1 MLYNFSSY
9 IISAISITS
18 GEDDM
23 GTIKIAIIG
32 AGNCFSSLY
41 QGLTYYKDETAEHIP
56 GIMWANIGGYQPK
69 DIEVVAVFDVDKR
82 KVGIPTGAAIFAAPN
97 CARLFQPEV
106 PQGPIVQMGQVFD
119 GVSEYMQEQPEEFGF
134 RISNKKP
141 VDVVSVL
148 KDSGADIL
156 INYLP
161 VGSQKATE
169 FYAQAA
175 IDAGVAF
182 LNCIPVFIA
191 SNPAWEQKF
200 IDARLPLIGDDMR
213 SQLGAS
219 VLSQVLQE
227 LAFDRG
233 LLVDFHQQ
241 LNVGGNTD
249 FNNMMVQS
257 RLASK
262 KKSKENVI
270 RAQNDIRGIPVPE
283 HSLFAGPSTFLPYL
297 KDNKVA
303 YFNLRLRGFGD
314 APVTIDVKL
323 SVQDSENSAGVVI
336 DAIRYLQVARELGVI
351 GALRGPSAW
360 TQKTPPEQMMY
371 ADAKQ
376 ECEAL
381 AHRVLTDSVRRSN
394 AKRAQI
400 SRTKSSPRTQA
411 RQLDPR

>member
-1 MLYNFSSY
+1 
-9 IISAISITS
+9 
-18 GEDDM
+18 M
-23 GTIKIAIIG
+23 GKIKVAVVG

-41 QGLTYYKDETAEHIP
+41 QGFAYYSGSDGSSIP
-56 GIMWANIGGYQPK
+56 GIMFADIGGYRPD
-69 DIEVVAVFDVDKR
+69 DIEVVAVYDVDTR
-82 KVGIPTGAAIFAAPN
+82 KVGKPTGEAIFAAPN
-97 CARLFQPEV
+97 CARVFHKDV
-106 PQGPIVQMGQVFD
+106 PAGPVVEMGHVLD
-119 GVSEYMQEQPEEFGF
+119 GVSSYMADQPEALGF
-134 RISNKKP
+134 RVSDAQA
-141 VDVVSVL
+141 VDVVASL
-148 KDSGADIL
+148 KKSGADIL
-156 INYLP
+156 VNYLP
-161 VGSQKATE
+161 VGSQEATE
-169 FYAQAA
+169 FYAQAS

-191 SNPAWEQKF
+191 SDPKWEQKF
-200 IDARLPLIGDDMR
+200 IDAGLPLIGDDMR

-233 LLVDFHQQ
+233 MIVDFHQQ
-241 LNVGGNTD
+241 LNIGGNTD

-270 RAQNDIRGIPVPE
+270 RAQNDIRGIPVAE

-297 KDNKVA
+297 QDNKVA

-314 APVTIDVKL
+314 APVTIDIKL

-336 DAIRYLQVARELGVI
+336 DAIRYLMVAKELGVT
-351 GALRGPSAW
+351 GSLRGPSAW

-371 ADAKQ
+371 VDAKK

-381 AHRVLTDSVRRSN
+381 S
-394 AKRAQI
+394 K
-400 SRTKSSPRTQA
+400 
-411 RQLDPR
+411 RQLTASVTKR

>member
-1 MLYNFSSY
+1 MQT
-9 IISAISITS
+9 IIYV
-18 GEDDM
+18 G
-23 GTIKIAIIG
+23 GNNVGKIKVAVVG

-41 QGLTYYKDETAEHIP
+41 QGIEYYKDHNDENIP
-56 GIMWANIGGYQPK
+56 GVMWSDIGGYHPR
-69 DIEVVAVFDVDKR
+69 DIEIVAVYDVDKR
-82 KVGIPTGAAIFAAPN
+82 KVGKPTSKAIFARPN
-97 CARLFQPEV
+97 CARTFQKDV
-106 PQGPIVQMGQVFD
+106 PAGPKVEMGTVLD
-119 GVSEYMQEQPEEFGF
+119 GVSDYMQEQPEDLGF
-134 RISNKKP
+134 RVAKVKP
-141 VDVVSVL
+141 VDIVKSL
-148 KDSGADIL
+148 KKCKADIL
-156 INYLP
+156 VNYLP

-175 IDAGVAF
+175 IDANIAF

-191 SNPAWEQKF
+191 SNPKWEKKF
-200 IDARLPLIGDDMR
+200 AKAGLPIIGDDMR

-233 LLVDFHQQ
+233 MTVDFHQQ
-241 LNVGGNTD
+241 LNIGGNTD

-270 RAQNDIRGIPVPE
+270 RAQNDLRDIPVPE
-283 HSLFAGPSTFLPYL
+283 HSLFAGPSTYLPYL

-314 APVTIDVKL
+314 AEVTLDAKL

-336 DAIRYLQVARELGVI
+336 DAIRYLKVAKELGIV

-360 TQKTPPEQMMY
+360 TQKTPPQQMMY
-371 ADAKQ
+371 SDAKK
-376 ECEAL
+376 ECQAL
-381 AHRVLTDSVRRSN
+381 ANRKL
-394 AKRAQI
+394 
-400 SRTKSSPRTQA
+400 TKSVKNQTK
-411 RQLDPR
+411 

>member
-1 MLYNFSSY
+1 
-9 IISAISITS
+9 
-18 GEDDM
+18 M
-23 GTIKIAIIG
+23 GKIKIAIVG

-41 QGLTYYKDETAEHIP
+41 QGLEYYKNETAEHIP
-56 GIMWANIGGYQPK
+56 GIMWADIGGYRPK
-69 DIEVVAVFDVDKR
+69 DIQVVAVYDVDAR
-82 KVGIPTGAAIFAAPN
+82 KVGKPTGEAIFAEPN
-97 CARLFQPEV
+97 CARVFQPDV
-106 PQGPIVQMGQVFD
+106 PAGPIVQMGTVLD
-119 GVSEYMQEQPEEFGF
+119 GVSDHMLEQPAELGF
-134 RISNKKP
+134 RISKAKP
-141 VDVVSVL
+141 IDIVQSL
-148 KDSGADIL
+148 KDSKADIL

-175 IDAGVAF
+175 IDADVAF

-191 SNPAWEQKF
+191 SDPKWEQKF
-200 IDARLPLIGDDMR
+200 INAGLPLIGDDMR

-219 VLSQVLQE
+219 ILSQVLQE

-241 LNVGGNTD
+241 LNIGGNTD

-283 HSLFAGPSTFLPYL
+283 HSLFAGPSTYLPYL

-303 YFNLRLRGFGD
+303 YFNVRLRGFGD
-314 APVTIDVKL
+314 APITIDAKL

-336 DAIRYLQVARELGVI
+336 DAIRYLQVARELGVV

-381 AHRVLTDSVRRSN
+381 AHRQLTASVRKQS
-394 AKRAQI
+394 KITQI
-400 SRTKSSPRTQA
+400 TETEPNHPV
-411 RQLDPR
+411 RQLQRS

>member
-1 MLYNFSSY
+1 
-9 IISAISITS
+9 
-18 GEDDM
+18 M
-23 GTIKIAIIG
+23 GKIKVAVVG

-41 QGLTYYKDETAEHIP
+41 QGLEYYKHHKDSNIP
-56 GIMWANIGGYQPK
+56 GVMWAEIGGYHPR
-69 DIEVVAVFDVDKR
+69 DIEVVAVYDVDKR
-82 KVGIPTGAAIFAAPN
+82 KVGKTTAQAIFAQPN
-97 CARLFQPEV
+97 CARIFQHEV
-106 PQGPIVQMGQVFD
+106 PDGPIVQMGTVLD
-119 GVSEYMQEQPEEFGF
+119 GVSDHMLEQPEDLGF
-134 RISNKKP
+134 RLANKKP
-141 VDVVSVL
+141 VNIVESL
-148 KDSGADIL
+148 KNSKADIL

-175 IDAGVAF
+175 IDANVAF

-191 SNPAWEQKF
+191 SDPAWEQKF
-200 IDARLPLIGDDMR
+200 IDAGLPIIGDDMR

-233 LLVDFHQQ
+233 LTVDFHQQ
-241 LNVGGNTD
+241 LNIGGNTD

-270 RAQNDIRGIPVPE
+270 RAQNDLRNIPVAE
-283 HSLFAGPSTFLPYL
+283 HSLFAGPSTYLPYL

-336 DAIRYLQVARELGVI
+336 DAIRYLKVARELGVV

-371 ADAKQ
+371 ADAKK

-381 AHRVLTDSVRRSN
+381 AQRTITRSVQT
-394 AKRAQI
+394 QI
-400 SRTKSSPRTQA
+400 KH
-411 RQLDPR
+411 

>member
-1 MLYNFSSY
+1 MKK
-9 IISAISITS
+9 
-18 GEDDM
+18 
-23 GTIKIAIIG
+23 IKVAVIG
-32 AGNCFSSLY
+32 AGNCFSALY
-41 QGLTYYKDETAEHIP
+41 QGIEYYKNHNAKNIP
-56 GIMWANIGGYQPK
+56 GIMFSDIGGYGPK
-69 DIEVVAVFDVDKR
+69 DIEFVAVYDVDKR
-82 KVGIPTGAAIFAAPN
+82 KVGNSAGEAIFAKPN
-97 CARLFQPEV
+97 CARIFQKNV
-106 PQGPIVQMGQVFD
+106 PPGPIVEMGPVLD
-119 GVSEYMQEQPEEFGF
+119 GVSDHMLKQPADLGF
-134 RISNKKP
+134 RLSDQKP
-141 VDVVSVL
+141 VDIVKSL
-148 KDSGADIL
+148 KQSGADIL

-169 FYAQAA
+169 LYAQCA
-175 IDAGVAF
+175 IDAKVAF

-200 IDARLPLIGDDMR
+200 IDAGLALIGDDMR

-233 LLVDFHQQ
+233 MEVDFHQQ
-241 LNVGGNTD
+241 LNIGGNSD

-270 RAQNDIRGIPVPE
+270 KAQNEIRGIPIAE
-283 HSLFAGPSTFLPYL
+283 HSLFAGPSTYLPYL

-303 YFNLRLRGFGD
+303 YFNIRLRGFGD

-336 DAIRYLQVARELGVI
+336 DAIRYLKVASELGII

-371 ADAKQ
+371 SDAKN
-376 ECEAL
+376 ECQAL
-381 AHRVLTDSVRRSN
+381 ANRQL
-394 AKRAQI
+394 
-400 SRTKSSPRTQA
+400 TKSVKKA
-411 RQLDPR
+411 

>member
-1 MLYNFSSY
+1 MTEKNNQ
-9 IISAISITS
+9 
-18 GEDDM
+18 E
-23 GTIKIAIIG
+23 IKIAVIG
-32 AGNCFSSLY
+32 AGNCFSALY
-41 QGLTYYKDETAEHIP
+41 QGFTYYKDAEQENIP
-56 GIMWANIGGYQPK
+56 GVMFADIGGYRPSSIK
-69 DIEVVAVFDVDKR
+69 VVAVYDIDAR
-82 KVGIPTGAAIFAAPN
+82 KVGKPTGQAIFAKPN
-97 CARLFQPEV
+97 CARIFAPNV
-106 PQGPIVQMGQVFD
+106 PDGPTVQMGQPLD
-119 GVSEYMQEQPEEFGF
+119 GFSDYMLDQPEDIGF
-134 RISNKKP
+134 RLSDTKP
-141 VDVVSVL
+141 IDIVKSL

-156 INYLP
+156 VNYLP
-161 VGSQKATE
+161 VGSQEASE

-191 SNPAWEQKF
+191 SNPVWEKKF
-200 IDARLPLIGDDMR
+200 IEAGLPLIGDDMR

-233 LLVDFHQQ
+233 MVVDFHQQ
-241 LNVGGNTD
+241 INIGGNTD
-249 FNNMMVQS
+249 FNNMMVQT
-257 RLASK
+257 RLESK

-270 RAQNDIRGIPVPE
+270 RAQNDLRGIEVPKD
-283 HSLFAGPSTFLPYL
+283 SLFAGPSTFLPYL

-303 YFNLRLRGFGD
+303 YFNIRLRGFGD
-314 APVTIDVKL
+314 APVTIDAKL

-336 DAIRYLQVARELGVI
+336 DAIRYLKVARELGII

-381 AHRVLTDSVRRSN
+381 AHRRLTASV
-394 AKRAQI
+394 
-400 SRTKSSPRTQA
+400 T
-411 RQLDPR
+411 RQPK

>member
-1 MLYNFSSY
+1 
-9 IISAISITS
+9 
-18 GEDDM
+18 
-23 GTIKIAIIG
+23 
-32 AGNCFSSLY
+32 
-41 QGLTYYKDETAEHIP
+41 
-56 GIMWANIGGYQPK
+56 MWADIGSYYPR
-69 DIEVVAVFDVDKR
+69 DIEVVAVFDVDAR
-82 KVGIPTGAAIFAAPN
+82 KVGKSTGEAIFAEPN
-97 CARLFQPEV
+97 CARVFQPDV
-106 PQGPIVQMGQVFD
+106 PKGPVVQMGHVLD
-119 GVSEYMQEQPEEFGF
+119 GVSDYMLEQPAELGF
-134 RISNKKP
+134 RVAKAKP
-141 VDVVSVL
+141 VDVAKAI

-161 VGSQKATE
+161 VGSQQAAE

-191 SNPAWEQKF
+191 SNPEWEQKF
-200 IDARLPLIGDDMR
+200 IDAGLPLIGDDMR

-233 LLVDFHQQ
+233 LQVDFHQQ
-241 LNVGGNTD
+241 LNIGGNTD
-249 FNNMMVQS
+249 FNNMMVQT

-270 RAQNDIRGIPVPE
+270 RAQNDLRSIPVPE
-283 HSLFAGPSTFLPYL
+283 HSLFAGPSTYLPYL
-297 KDNKVA
+297 RYNKVA

-314 APVTIDVKL
+314 APVDIDIKL

-336 DAIRYLQVARELGVI
+336 DAIRYLQVARELGVV

-381 AHRVLTDSVRRSN
+381 AHRRLTPSV
-394 AKRAQI
+394 KKQV
-400 SRTKSSPRTQA
+400 KSPGSA
-411 RQLDPR
+411 S

>member
-1 MLYNFSSY
+1 MS
-9 IISAISITS
+9 
-18 GEDDM
+18 
-23 GTIKIAIIG
+23 KINVAIIG

-41 QGLTYYKDETAEHIP
+41 QGLEYYKNSKEDNVP
-56 GIMWANIGGYQPK
+56 GVMWADIGGYRPS
-69 DIEVVAVFDVDKR
+69 DIKVVAVYDVDKR
-82 KVGIPTGAAIFAAPN
+82 KVGLNTGKAIFAKPN
-97 CARLFQPEV
+97 CARIFEPKV
-106 PQGPIVQMGQVFD
+106 PAGPIVEMGHVLD
-119 GVSEYMQEQPEEFGF
+119 GVSTHMQEQPEDLGF
-134 RISNKKP
+134 RVSKEKP
-141 VDVVSVL
+141 VDIVKSL
-148 KDSGADIL
+148 KQSKADIL

-191 SNPAWEQKF
+191 SDPIWEQKF
-200 IDARLPLIGDDMR
+200 IDAKLPIIGDDMR

-233 LLVDFHQQ
+233 LEVDFHQQ
-241 LNVGGNTD
+241 LNIGGNSD

-283 HSLFAGPSTFLPYL
+283 HSLFAGPSTYLPYL

-303 YFNLRLRGFGD
+303 YFNLRLRGFGN
-314 APVTIDVKL
+314 APIDIDVKL
-323 SVQDSENSAGVVI
+323 SVQDSENSAGVVL
-336 DAIRYLQVARELGVI
+336 DAIRYLKVAKELGVV

-360 TQKTPPEQMMY
+360 TQKTPPQQMMY
-371 ADAKQ
+371 ADAKK
-376 ECEAL
+376 ECHAL
-381 AHRVLTDSVRRSN
+381 ANRELTDSVN
-394 AKRAQI
+394 KQF
-400 SRTKSSPRTQA
+400 KK
-411 RQLDPR
+411 

>member
-1 MLYNFSSY
+1 MGK
-9 IISAISITS
+9 IKVAIV
-18 GEDDM
+18 GV
-23 GTIKIAIIG
+23 
-32 AGNCFSSLY
+32 GNCFSSLY
-41 QGLTYYKDETAEHIP
+41 QGLEYYKHHNDAQIP
-56 GIMWANIGGYQPK
+56 GVMWSNIGGYHPK
-69 DIEVVAVFDVDKR
+69 DIEVVAVYDVDKR
-82 KVGIPTGAAIFAAPN
+82 KVGKTTSQAIFAAPN
-97 CARLFQPEV
+97 CARIFQPEV
-106 PQGPIVQMGQVFD
+106 PDGPIVEMGMVLD
-119 GVSEYMQEQPEEFGF
+119 GVSEYMLNQPEELGF
-134 RISNKKP
+134 RLARNKP
-141 VDVVSVL
+141 VDIVESL
-148 KDSGADIL
+148 KKSKADIL

-175 IDAGVAF
+175 IDANVAF

-191 SNPAWEQKF
+191 SDPAWEQKF
-200 IDARLPLIGDDMR
+200 IDANLPIIGDDMR

-233 LLVDFHQQ
+233 LIVDFHQQ
-241 LNVGGNTD
+241 LNIGGNTD

-270 RAQNDIRGIPVPE
+270 RAQNDLRNIPVPE
-283 HSLFAGPSTFLPYL
+283 HSLFAGPSTYLPYL

-314 APVTIDVKL
+314 APVTLDIKL

-336 DAIRYLQVARELGVI
+336 DAIRYLKVARELGVV

-371 ADAKQ
+371 ADAKK

-381 AHRVLTDSVRRSN
+381 AHRKISPSVQKQI
-394 AKRAQI
+394 KR
-400 SRTKSSPRTQA
+400 
-411 RQLDPR
+411 